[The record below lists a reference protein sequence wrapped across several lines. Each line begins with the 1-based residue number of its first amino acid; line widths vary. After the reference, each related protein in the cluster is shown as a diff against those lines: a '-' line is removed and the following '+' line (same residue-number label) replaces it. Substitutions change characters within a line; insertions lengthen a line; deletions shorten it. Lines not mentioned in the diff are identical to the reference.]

1 MTLEI
6 FTVYSIK
13 DIKKERRE
21 NGWESHMKEI
31 IEENLLSILDDIK
44 ELILRWTE

>member
-6 FTVYSIK
+6 FTVCSIK
-13 DIKKERRE
+13 DIKRKERK
-21 NGWESHMKEI
+21 WESLMKEI
-31 IEENLLSILDDIK
+31 IEENLLSILDDTK